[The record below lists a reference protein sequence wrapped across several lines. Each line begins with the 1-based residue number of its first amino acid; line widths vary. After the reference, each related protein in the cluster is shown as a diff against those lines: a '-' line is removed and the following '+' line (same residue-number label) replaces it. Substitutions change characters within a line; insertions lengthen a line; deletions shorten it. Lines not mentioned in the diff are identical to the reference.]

1 VSPGS
6 HAAGDGSFARSTG
19 IQAGRAA
26 LLIGAA
32 VVVGALLLRHSPTA
46 TPVKVGGTAT
56 TGTSQS
62 QTSSSIGGAT
72 RPPTT
77 AKSSNPT
84 ATAALRAPQDIK
96 VLVAN
101 GTSTSGLASRISD
114 RVKGFGY
121 NPLASTNSSQ
131 KPASTIIYFQPSYS
145 NDAAALA
152 GRLSLAPTAVQAMP
166 QPPPVT
172 NLNNANILIVVGP
185 DLASSASSASTTSTT

>member
-32 VVVGALLLRHSPTA
+32 LLVGALLLRHNPGG
-46 TPVKVGGTAT
+46 TPVKVGSSAT
-56 TGTSQS
+56 TTTSTS
-62 QTSSSIGGAT
+62 QTSSSFGAVT
-72 RPPTT
+72 GPGTT
-77 AKSSNPT
+77 VRSSSTT

-101 GTSTSGLASRISD
+101 GTSTPGLAGKISD

-131 KPASTIIYFQPSYS
+131 KPASTIVYFQPSYS
-145 NDAAALA
+145 NDAAALV
-152 GRLSLAPTAVQAMP
+152 GRLALPPTAVQAMP
-166 QPPPVT
+166 QPPPVA

-185 DLASSASSASTTSTT
+185 DLAAVASTTSTT

>member
-1 VSPGS
+1 VSSGS

-32 VVVGALLLRHSPTA
+32 LLVGALLLRHNPGG
-46 TPVKVGGTAT
+46 TPVKVGSGTT
-56 TGTSQS
+56 TTTSSPS
-62 QTSSSIGGAT
+62 QTSSSFGAPAGPGT
-72 RPPTT
+72 TVRSPGTT
-77 AKSSNPT
+77 ATS
-84 ATAALRAPQDIK
+84 ALRAPQDIK

-101 GTSTSGLASRISD
+101 GTSTPGLAGKVSD

-131 KPASTIIYFQPSYS
+131 KPASTIVYFQPSYS
-145 NDAAALA
+145 NDAAALV
-152 GRLSLAPTAVQAMP
+152 GRFALPPTAVQAMP
-166 QPPPVT
+166 QPPPVA

-185 DLASSASSASTTSTT
+185 DLATVASTTSTT

>member
-1 VSPGS
+1 MSPGS

-26 LLIGAA
+26 LLIAAA
-32 VVVGALLLRHSPTA
+32 VLVGVLLLRHSPSA
-46 TPVKVGGTAT
+46 TPVKVGGTGT
-56 TGTSQS
+56 TATSQF
-62 QTSSSIGGAT
+62 QTSSSVGGAAG
-72 RPPTT
+72 PGTT
-77 AKSSNPT
+77 VKSSNT
-84 ATAALRAPQDIK
+84 TGTAALRAPQDIK

-101 GTSTSGLASRISD
+101 GTSTAGLASRISD

-152 GRLSLAPTAVQAMP
+152 GRFALAPTAVQAMP
-166 QPPPVT
+166 QPPPVA

-185 DLASSASSASTTSTT
+185 DLASAASTTSTT

>member
-32 VVVGALLLRHSPTA
+32 VLVGALLLRHSPSA
-46 TPVKVGGTAT
+46 TPIRVGGTAT
-56 TGTSQS
+56 TTTSPS
-62 QTSSSIGGAT
+62 QTSSSVGGAT
-72 RPPTT
+72 GPGTSV
-77 AKSSNPT
+77 KSSNT
-84 ATAALRAPQDIK
+84 TGTAALRAPQDIK

-101 GTSTSGLASRISD
+101 GTSTPGLASKISD

-131 KPASTIIYFQPSYS
+131 KPASTIVYFQPSYS

-152 GRLSLAPTAVQAMP
+152 GRLGVAANAVQAIP
-166 QPPPVT
+166 QPPPVA

-185 DLASSASSASTTSTT
+185 DLATAVSTTSTT